1 MIKIGTGV
9 LTGDN
14 NVVLDKPAF
23 LEIARAVAQL
33 KSFGY
38 KVMIVSSGAV
48 GAGLTEFGIKK
59 RPESVAITQAF
70 ASIGQA
76 KLLSIYR
83 KNLSV
88 WDLHV
93 GQILLTN
100 ADLKSTKRRERV
112 LRTLDAMLDMNDV
125 IPIINENDTV
135 APEHEHEKFDGNDIL
150 AANIA
155 ALCGARQL
163 LMLTTVDGLLARNED
178 GSRKLVRE
186 VADLEDVMSLVE
198 ESKGAISVGGM
209 QSKLEAVQFALIHG
223 VETFIAN
230 GKYASQIPALI
241 AGDYK
246 KRTRFT
252 PDFEPVFSD
261 GDKPEIKPL
270 G

>member
-1 MIKIGTGV
+1 V

-14 NVVLDKPAF
+14 NVVLDEPAF

-38 KVMIVSSGAV
+38 KVILVSSGAV
-48 GAGLTEFGIKK
+48 GAGLTEFGIKV
-59 RPESVAITQAF
+59 RPDTIAKTQAF
-70 ASIGQA
+70 AGIGQA
-76 KLLSIYR
+76 KLLSLYR
-83 KNLSV
+83 KHLSV

-93 GQILLTN
+93 GQILLTYS
-100 ADLKSTKRRERV
+100 DLKSNKRRERV
-112 LRTLDAMLDMNDV
+112 LRTLDAMLDMDNV
-125 IPIINENDTV
+125 VPIINENDTV
-135 APEHEHEKFDGNDIL
+135 APEHEKFDGNDIV

-163 LMLTTVDGLLARNED
+163 LMLTTVDGLLARNEN
-178 GSRKLVRE
+178 GSQKLIRE
-186 VADLEDVMSLVE
+186 VADLEDAMSLVE

-209 QSKLEAVQFALIHG
+209 QSKLEAVEFALAHG

-252 PDFEPVFSD
+252 PDFEPEFAD
-261 GDKPEIKPL
+261 GDEPEIKPL

>member
-1 MIKIGTGV
+1 V
-9 LTGDN
+9 LTGDD
-14 NVVLDKPAF
+14 NVVLDEPAF
-23 LEIARAVAQL
+23 LEIARTVSQL

-38 KVMIVSSGAV
+38 KVMLVSSGAV

-59 RPESVAITQAF
+59 RPDTIAKTQAF
-70 ASIGQA
+70 AGIGQA
-76 KLLSIYR
+76 KLLSLYR
-83 KNLSV
+83 KHLSV

-93 GQILLTN
+93 GQILLTYS
-100 ADLKSTKRRERV
+100 DLKSKKRRERV
-112 LRTLDAMLDMNDV
+112 LRTLDAMLDMDNV
-125 IPIINENDTV
+125 VPIINENDTV
-135 APEHEHEKFDGNDIL
+135 APEHEKFDGNDIV

-163 LMLTTVDGLLARNED
+163 IMLTTVDGLLARNQD
-178 GSRKLVRE
+178 GSQKLIRE
-186 VADLEDVMSLVE
+186 VTDLDDAMLLVE

-209 QSKLEAVQFALIHG
+209 QSKLEAVQFALTHG

-252 PDFEPVFSD
+252 PDFEPEFSD
-261 GDKPEIKPL
+261 GDEPEITPL

>member
-1 MIKIGTGV
+1 M
-9 LTGDN
+9 LTGDD
-14 NVVLDKPAF
+14 NVVLDEPAF

-38 KVMIVSSGAV
+38 KVILVSSGAV
-48 GAGLTEFGIKK
+48 GAGLTEFGIKT
-59 RPESVAITQAF
+59 RPDSVAITQAF
-70 ASIGQA
+70 AGIGQA

-83 KNLSV
+83 KHLSV
-88 WDLHV
+88 WDIHV
-93 GQILLTN
+93 GQILLTYS
-100 ADLKSTKRRERV
+100 DLKSKKRRERV
-112 LRTLDAMLDMNDV
+112 LRTLDAMLEMDNV
-125 IPIINENDTV
+125 TPIINENDTV
-135 APEHEHEKFDGNDIL
+135 APENEKFDGNDIL

-178 GSRKLVRE
+178 GSQKLIRE
-186 VADLEDVMSLVE
+186 VTDLEDVMSLVE

-209 QSKLEAVQFALIHG
+209 QSKLEAVQFALLHG

-230 GKYASQIPALI
+230 GKYASLIPELI
-241 AGDYK
+241 KGDYK

-252 PDFEPVFSD
+252 PDFDPEFTH
-261 GDKPEIKPL
+261 GDEPEIKPI